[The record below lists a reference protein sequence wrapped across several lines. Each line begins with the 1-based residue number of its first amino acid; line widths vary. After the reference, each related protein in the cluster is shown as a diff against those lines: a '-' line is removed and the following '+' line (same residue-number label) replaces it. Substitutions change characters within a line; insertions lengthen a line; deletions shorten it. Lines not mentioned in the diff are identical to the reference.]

1 MKDVLMSIDIIYI
14 IRGMVRRGSMQQV
27 RHDLARIAKAL
38 SDDNRLRILDSL
50 REGEKCAC
58 ELLTDLRISQPTLS
72 HHMKIL
78 CDAGLVS
85 CRRDSRWAYYS
96 TNARAI
102 AAVAEELRER
112 FLQASDAAPA
122 ARVRCSG
129 TA

>member
-1 MKDVLMSIDIIYI
+1 
-14 IRGMVRRGSMQQV
+14 MQQV

-58 ELLTDLRISQPTLS
+58 ELLADLRISQPTLS

-112 FLQASDAAPA
+112 FLQVSDAASA
-122 ARVRCSG
+122 ARVRCGG